1 MRCVGTRGGGEG
13 GGEGREGRLEEDEE
27 REEGGMD
34 RIRGE
39 ERSATGGSKER
50 ESRREGVKAVRKEVC
65 REQFFVPLP
74 SLQLAPAAPSVL
86 GSARRPSSAG
96 PKSLP
101 ARQQLFSFCFFLSD
115 VHPPPFSL
123 SYDSSSP
130 FFTFS
135 LSLLRMMQGQVMMS
149 A

>member
-1 MRCVGTRGGGEG
+1 M
-13 GGEGREGRLEEDEE
+13 EEDEE
-27 REEGGMD
+27 GEEGGMD

-74 SLQLAPAAPSVL
+74 SLQLGPAAPSVL
-86 GSARRPSSAG
+86 GYARRPSSTG
-96 PKSLP
+96 PKSFP
-101 ARQQLFSFCFFLSD
+101 ARQQIFSFFFFFLSD
-115 VHPPPFSL
+115 VHPPLFSL

-135 LSLLRMMQGQVMMS
+135 PSLLRMMQGQVMMS